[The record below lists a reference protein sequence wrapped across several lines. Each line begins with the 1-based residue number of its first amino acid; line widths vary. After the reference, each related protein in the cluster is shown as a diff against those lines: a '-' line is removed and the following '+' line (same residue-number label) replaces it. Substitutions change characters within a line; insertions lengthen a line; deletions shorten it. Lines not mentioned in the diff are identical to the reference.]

1 MSEHEDPMVTNFC
14 KIRNHE
20 ISAEKQT
27 TLSPSFNKKRKKK
40 KATIQ
45 EQRKIMLENAIN
57 V

>member
-27 TLSPSFNKKRKKK
+27 TLSPSFNKKKKKK